1 MCHWATS
8 ILYLT
13 LKGLND
19 AHYKLLYHRC
29 DTVTI
34 ILGVC
39 EDFYLFYPISF
50 VLKWHLKYHFR
61 SSNHSQRSS
70 PITCQLN
77 ILLIRIQR
85 YLSPVFLVKYMLHK
99 HTRVCISC
107 KKEVLP
113 STSFLVHLLSNVY
126 QMPLTWKNQST
137 LIVYLSATY

>member
-1 MCHWATS
+1 MAFFFFFNKLKIWSGCFHFYLILIQMCHWATS

-39 EDFYLFYPISF
+39 EDFYLFHPISF

-77 ILLIRIQR
+77 ILLIR
-85 YLSPVFLVKYMLHK
+85 LVSIMCVQYSSKGGSILMINTGKIRSMEYSQL
-99 HTRVCISC
+99 C
-107 KKEVLP
+107 
-113 STSFLVHLLSNVY
+113 F
-126 QMPLTWKNQST
+126 
-137 LIVYLSATY
+137 